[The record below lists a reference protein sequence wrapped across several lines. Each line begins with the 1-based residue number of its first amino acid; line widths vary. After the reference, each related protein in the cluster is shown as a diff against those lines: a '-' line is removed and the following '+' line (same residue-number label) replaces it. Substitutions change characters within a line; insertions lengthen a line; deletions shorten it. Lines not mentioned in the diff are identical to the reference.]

1 VTHEH
6 RRRIA
11 LAIMALG
18 VALRAWQFIGR
29 GTLWLDEAAIARN
42 VVARGYRALLEP
54 LDFAQIAP
62 KGFLL
67 VEKLA
72 VELFGPTELA
82 LRLFPF
88 LTALAALPFFYRLAR
103 RVLTERG
110 ALMALGLF
118 AVLSRPIH
126 YGAEAK
132 QYGSDIFFA
141 IVLLLFAL
149 PVIRG
154 KPGARHALRLA
165 AVGAIAVW
173 FSQPAIFILAGV
185 AAAVAL
191 AVVQRRIRVGWP
203 FGVMVAVW
211 AVSAL
216 PAVWMTMRSLRGLEN
231 DYMRSFWA
239 EGFWPAPT
247 GLTGLAWPILTLY
260 GLFEDPLGMPVP
272 AIGIALFALGWFVI
286 ARGGATELVL
296 LLSPF
301 AFALGA
307 SALRL
312 FPFATTIIG
321 FNKIAAGNGRVL
333 LFLLP
338 ALILVTIAGLHY
350 LVWAPTRLARHVG
363 RGLAVLVLGA
373 PLYYDIVELPHTP
386 HDLREVMRV
395 VVRERQPGDRL
406 YVYYGARQAFEF
418 YRASFPFAD
427 EEVTLGG
434 CMRPHWR
441 EYLRQV
447 DELRGRSRLWVLI
460 AHPSTMRGV
469 REGAVLEGYL
479 DRIAPK
485 LGRWGQRDATL
496 LLYDMR
502 AASRPAAADPAL
514 WHPPPRRLPADTV
527 PLGHSCM
534 GVFPPFSAR

>member
-1 VTHEH
+1 M
-6 RRRIA
+6 A
-11 LAIMALG
+11 LALMALG
-18 VALRAWQFIGR
+18 AALRAWQFFGR

-42 VVARGYRALLEP
+42 VLGRGYRELLEP

-72 VELFGPTELA
+72 VELFGPTEVA

-88 LTALAALPFFYRLAR
+88 LTALAALPLFYRLAR
-103 RVLTERG
+103 RVLTGHG

-126 YGAEAK
+126 YGAEVK
-132 QYGSDIFFA
+132 QYGSDIFFT
-141 IVLLLFAL
+141 IVLLLLAL

-154 KPGARHALRLA
+154 KPGARHALRLGMA
-165 AVGAIAVW
+165 GAVAVW
-173 FSQPAIFILAGV
+173 FSQPSIFILAGV
-185 AAAVAL
+185 ATAVAL
-191 AVVQRRIRVGWP
+191 AVMQRRIRVGLP
-203 FGVMVAVW
+203 FASMAGLW

-216 PAVWMTMRSLRGLEN
+216 PAIWTTMHSLRGLEN
-231 DYMRSFWA
+231 DYMRSFWV

-247 GLTGLAWPILTLY
+247 SLKALAWPIVTLY
-260 GLFEDPLGMPVP
+260 GLFEDPLGMPVA
-272 AIGIALFALGWFVI
+272 AIGIVLFALGWYVI
-286 ARGGATELVL
+286 ARGGTIELVL

-301 AFALGA
+301 VLALLA

-312 FPFATTIIG
+312 FPFATTVIG

-338 ALILVTIAGLHY
+338 ALILVTIAGLDY
-350 LVWAPTRLARHVG
+350 LVRAPTTLARHAG
-363 RGLAVLVLGA
+363 RALAVLVFGA
-373 PLYYDIVELPHTP
+373 PLFYDLVELPHTP
-386 HDLREVMRV
+386 HDLREVMRI
-395 VVRERQPGDRL
+395 VVRDRRPGDHL

-427 EEVTLGG
+427 GEVTLGG
-434 CMRPHWR
+434 CQRPHWR
-441 EYLRQV
+441 EYLREL
-447 DELRGRSRLWVLI
+447 DELRGRSRLWVLV

-469 REGAVLEGYL
+469 REAAVIEGYL

-485 LGRWGQRDATL
+485 LGRWGRKDATL
-496 LLYDMR
+496 ILYDMR
-502 AASRPAAADPAL
+502 AASRPAAADRAL

-527 PLGHSCM
+527 SLGHSCM
-534 GVFPPFSAR
+534 GVFPPAVQR

>member
-1 VTHEH
+1 MTHEH
-6 RRRIA
+6 RRRLA
-11 LAIMALG
+11 LALMVLG
-18 VALRAWQFIGR
+18 AALRAWQFIGR

-42 VVARGYRALLEP
+42 VLSRGYRELLEP

-67 VEKLA
+67 VQKFV
-72 VELFGPTELA
+72 VELLGPTELA

-88 LTALAALPFFYRLAR
+88 VTALAALPLFYRLAR
-103 RVLTERG
+103 RILPERG
-110 ALMALGLF
+110 ALMALALF
-118 AVLSRPIH
+118 AVLGRPIH

-154 KPGARHALRLA
+154 KAGARHSLRLGA
-165 AVGAIAVW
+165 AGAVAVW

-185 AAAVAL
+185 SMAVGLAL
-191 AVVQRRIRVGWP
+191 LQRRIRVGWP
-203 FGVMVAVW
+203 FAVMLAAW

-216 PAVWMTMRSLRGLEN
+216 PAVWVTMHSLRGLEN
-231 DYMRSFWA
+231 EYMRSFWA
-239 EGFWPAPT
+239 DGFWPAPT
-247 GLTGLAWPILTLY
+247 SPRAVAWPFVTLY

-272 AIGIALFALGWFVI
+272 AIGIVLFALGWYVI
-286 ARGGATELVL
+286 ARAGSTALVL
-296 LLSPF
+296 LLTPF
-301 AFALGA
+301 AFALLA
-307 SALRL
+307 SVLRL

-338 ALILVTIAGLHY
+338 ALILVTIAGLHH
-350 LVWAPTRLARHVG
+350 LAWAPTKLARHVG
-363 RGLAVLVLGA
+363 RALAVLVFGA
-373 PLYYDIVELPHTP
+373 PLYYDLAELPHTP
-386 HDLREVMRV
+386 QDLREVVRI
-395 VVRERQPGDRL
+395 VVRERRPGDRL

-427 EEVTLGG
+427 DEVTLGG

-441 EYLRQV
+441 EYLRQI

-469 REGAVLEGYL
+469 REAAVIEGYL

-485 LGRWGQRDATL
+485 VGRWGQKDATL
-496 LLYDMR
+496 ILYDMR
-502 AASRPAAADPAL
+502 AASRPTAADRAL

-534 GVFPPFSAR
+534 GVFPPFAGR